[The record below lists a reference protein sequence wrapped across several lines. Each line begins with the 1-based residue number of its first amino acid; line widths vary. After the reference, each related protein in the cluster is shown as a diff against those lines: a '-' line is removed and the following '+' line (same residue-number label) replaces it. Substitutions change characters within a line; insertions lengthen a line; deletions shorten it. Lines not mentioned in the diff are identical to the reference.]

1 MKNLMTLIIITLFVV
16 NTNNVMAQK
25 TKKTETIIIKTST
38 QCGMCKDRVEKAMAY
53 EKGVTS
59 SNLDVDKAEFT
70 VTFKPTKTSPEKIKE
85 AISKLGY
92 DADGI
97 KADQKAH
104 DNLPNCCQKG
114 SPDM

>member
-1 MKNLMTLIIITLFVV
+1 MKKLMTLMLITIFAVSAQSV
-16 NTNNVMAQK
+16 QAQK
-25 TKKTETIIIKTST
+25 VKKTETVVIKTST
-38 QCGMCKDRVEKAMAY
+38 QCGMCKERVEKAMAY

-70 VTFKPTKTSPEKIKE
+70 ITYKPTKTSPDKLRE

-97 KADQKAH
+97 KANQKAH
-104 DNLPNCCQKG
+104 DNLPGCCQKG
-114 SPDM
+114 GHE